1 MSTAVAP
8 HADAEQS
15 SGSQGEHHC
24 ETMTRG
30 AAESRR
36 DAHAKLQLANQQA
49 AGRRFKYLMQQSGL
63 GDFFRDGFFE
73 SPVEEPSLR
82 VEPLNV
88 GDKRRKNSVDEKVTD
103 EPDQIEF
110 LTKQPSVIQGTMRPY
125 QLAGLNWMIRLR
137 HNGLNGILAD
147 EMGLGKTLQSISM
160 LGYLEEYSSVKGPH
174 LVLVPKTTLSGWQNE
189 FARWLPSLK
198 VLKLHAST
206 RDERTALVQEH
217 FSGKRT
223 WDVCLTSYE
232 VATIEVNAL
241 KKVPWRFLII
251 DEAHRIKNE
260 RAQLSKT
267 VRLLKTENRLLV
279 TGTPLQNNLHEL
291 WALLNFLLPD
301 VFASAERFD
310 ELFNLQSSDRD
321 KTHKLV
327 EQLHRLLR
335 PFMIRRLKAD
345 VEKDLPPKTE
355 TILFTS
361 LAPIQRDVYKQ
372 CLLREISTVQ
382 GSAAQKARGPL
393 LNLVMQLRKCCNHPY
408 LFPHV
413 EDRSLP
419 ALGEHLIDS
428 CGKLKVLDKL
438 LARLKE
444 RNHRVLV
451 FSQMTRMLD
460 VLEDFL
466 VMRCVCGVFH

>member
-1 MSTAVAP
+1 
-8 HADAEQS
+8 
-15 SGSQGEHHC
+15 
-24 ETMTRG
+24 MTRG

-73 SPVEEPSLR
+73 TPVEEPSLR

-103 EPDQIEF
+103 EPDHIEF
-110 LTKQPSVIQGTMRPY
+110 LTKQPSVIRGTMRPY

-198 VLKLHAST
+198 VLKLHASSK
-206 RDERTALVQEH
+206 DERTALVQEH

-251 DEAHRIKNE
+251 DEVQISVLYLAVPRCCGAFTPSTRVVSRRGGRGWSLFRFWGRSDGIGPRRRI
-260 RAQLSKT
+260 A
-267 VRLLKTENRLLV
+267 LKMNGRNY
-279 TGTPLQNNLHEL
+279 P
-291 WALLNFLLPD
+291 
-301 VFASAERFD
+301 
-310 ELFNLQSSDRD
+310 
-321 KTHKLV
+321 KLC
-327 EQLHRLLR
+327 
-335 PFMIRRLKAD
+335 A
-345 VEKDLPPKTE
+345 
-355 TILFTS
+355 
-361 LAPIQRDVYKQ
+361 
-372 CLLREISTVQ
+372 C
-382 GSAAQKARGPL
+382 
-393 LNLVMQLRKCCNHPY
+393 
-408 LFPHV
+408 
-413 EDRSLP
+413 
-419 ALGEHLIDS
+419 
-428 CGKLKVLDKL
+428 
-438 LARLKE
+438 
-444 RNHRVLV
+444 
-451 FSQMTRMLD
+451 
-460 VLEDFL
+460 
-466 VMRCVCGVFH
+466 

>member
-1 MSTAVAP
+1 
-8 HADAEQS
+8 
-15 SGSQGEHHC
+15 
-24 ETMTRG
+24 MTRG

-73 SPVEEPSLR
+73 TPVEEPSLR

-88 GDKRRKNSVDEKVTD
+88 GDKRRKNSVDEKITD

-110 LTKQPSVIQGTMRPY
+110 LTKQPSNIQGTMRPY

-198 VLKLHAST
+198 VLKLHATT
-206 RDERTALVQEH
+206 RDERSALVQEH

-251 DEAHRIKNE
+251 DEAQISVLYLAVPRCCAAFTSFKRVVSRRGGRGWSLFRFWGRSDGIGPRRRTALKMKE
-260 RAQLSKT
+260 R
-267 VRLLKTENRLLV
+267 
-279 TGTPLQNNLHEL
+279 
-291 WALLNFLLPD
+291 
-301 VFASAERFD
+301 
-310 ELFNLQSSDRD
+310 SS
-321 KTHKLV
+321 
-327 EQLHRLLR
+327 
-335 PFMIRRLKAD
+335 RRLFD
-345 VEKDLPPKTE
+345 
-355 TILFTS
+355 
-361 LAPIQRDVYKQ
+361 
-372 CLLREISTVQ
+372 C
-382 GSAAQKARGPL
+382 
-393 LNLVMQLRKCCNHPY
+393 
-408 LFPHV
+408 
-413 EDRSLP
+413 
-419 ALGEHLIDS
+419 
-428 CGKLKVLDKL
+428 
-438 LARLKE
+438 
-444 RNHRVLV
+444 
-451 FSQMTRMLD
+451 
-460 VLEDFL
+460 
-466 VMRCVCGVFH
+466 

>member
-1 MSTAVAP
+1 
-8 HADAEQS
+8 
-15 SGSQGEHHC
+15 
-24 ETMTRG
+24 MTRG

-88 GDKRRKNSVDEKVTD
+88 GDKRRKNSVDEKITD

-110 LTKQPSVIQGTMRPY
+110 LTKQPSNIQGTMRPY

-198 VLKLHAST
+198 VLKLHAT
-206 RDERTALVQEH
+206 TKDERTALVQEH

-251 DEAHRIKNE
+251 DEAQISVLYLAVPRCCG
-260 RAQLSKT
+260 A
-267 VRLLKTENRLLV
+267 
-279 TGTPLQNNLHEL
+279 
-291 WALLNFLLPD
+291 
-301 VFASAERFD
+301 
-310 ELFNLQSSDRD
+310 
-321 KTHKLV
+321 
-327 EQLHRLLR
+327 
-335 PFMIRRLKAD
+335 
-345 VEKDLPPKTE
+345 
-355 TILFTS
+355 FTS
-361 LAPIQRDVYKQ
+361 FKRVVS
-372 CLLREISTVQ
+372 R
-382 GSAAQKARGPL
+382 RGG
-393 LNLVMQLRKCCNHPY
+393 RGWSR
-408 LFPHV
+408 F
-413 EDRSLP
+413 R
-419 ALGEHLIDS
+419 
-428 CGKLKVLDKL
+428 
-438 LARLKE
+438 
-444 RNHRVLV
+444 
-451 FSQMTRMLD
+451 F
-460 VLEDFL
+460 
-466 VMRCVCGVFH
+466 

>member
-1 MSTAVAP
+1 
-8 HADAEQS
+8 
-15 SGSQGEHHC
+15 
-24 ETMTRG
+24 MTRG

-73 SPVEEPSLR
+73 TPVEEPSLR

-88 GDKRRKNSVDEKVTD
+88 GDKRRKNSVDEKITD

-110 LTKQPSVIQGTMRPY
+110 LTKQPSNIQGTMRPY

-198 VLKLHAST
+198 VLKLHATSK
-206 RDERTALVQEH
+206 DERTALVQEN

-223 WDVCLTSYE
+223 WDVCLTTYE

-251 DEAHRIKNE
+251 DEVQISVFYLAVPRCCGAFTSFKRVVSRRGGRGWSPFRFWGRSDGIGPRRRI
-260 RAQLSKT
+260 
-267 VRLLKTENRLLV
+267 
-279 TGTPLQNNLHEL
+279 
-291 WALLNFLLPD
+291 
-301 VFASAERFD
+301 ASRTSGR
-310 ELFNLQSSDRD
+310 SS
-321 KTHKLV
+321 
-327 EQLHRLLR
+327 
-335 PFMIRRLKAD
+335 RRL
-345 VEKDLPPKTE
+345 
-355 TILFTS
+355 
-361 LAPIQRDVYKQ
+361 Y
-372 CLLREISTVQ
+372 
-382 GSAAQKARGPL
+382 
-393 LNLVMQLRKCCNHPY
+393 
-408 LFPHV
+408 
-413 EDRSLP
+413 
-419 ALGEHLIDS
+419 DS
-428 CGKLKVLDKL
+428 
-438 LARLKE
+438 
-444 RNHRVLV
+444 
-451 FSQMTRMLD
+451 
-460 VLEDFL
+460 
-466 VMRCVCGVFH
+466 

>member
-1 MSTAVAP
+1 
-8 HADAEQS
+8 
-15 SGSQGEHHC
+15 
-24 ETMTRG
+24 MTRG

-73 SPVEEPSLR
+73 TPVEEPSLR

-110 LTKQPSVIQGTMRPY
+110 LTKQPSVIRGTMRPY

-198 VLKLHAST
+198 VLKLHASSK
-206 RDERTALVQEH
+206 DERTALVQEH

-223 WDVCLTSYE
+223 WDVCLTTYE

-251 DEAHRIKNE
+251 DEVQISVSYLAVPSCGG
-260 RAQLSKT
+260 A
-267 VRLLKTENRLLV
+267 
-279 TGTPLQNNLHEL
+279 
-291 WALLNFLLPD
+291 
-301 VFASAERFD
+301 
-310 ELFNLQSSDRD
+310 
-321 KTHKLV
+321 
-327 EQLHRLLR
+327 
-335 PFMIRRLKAD
+335 
-345 VEKDLPPKTE
+345 
-355 TILFTS
+355 FTS
-361 LAPIQRDVYKQ
+361 FKRVVSRNDG
-372 CLLREISTVQ
+372 RECFFFRI
-382 GSAAQKARGPL
+382 
-393 LNLVMQLRKCCNHPY
+393 
-408 LFPHV
+408 
-413 EDRSLP
+413 
-419 ALGEHLIDS
+419 
-428 CGKLKVLDKL
+428 
-438 LARLKE
+438 
-444 RNHRVLV
+444 
-451 FSQMTRMLD
+451 
-460 VLEDFL
+460 
-466 VMRCVCGVFH
+466 

>member
-1 MSTAVAP
+1 
-8 HADAEQS
+8 
-15 SGSQGEHHC
+15 
-24 ETMTRG
+24 MTRG

-73 SPVEEPSLR
+73 TPVEEPSLR

-198 VLKLHAST
+198 VLKLHAT
-206 RDERTALVQEH
+206 TKDERSALVQEH
-217 FSGKRT
+217 FSGKRS
-223 WDVCLTSYE
+223 WDVCLTTYE

-251 DEAHRIKNE
+251 DEVQISVLYLAVPRCCG
-260 RAQLSKT
+260 A
-267 VRLLKTENRLLV
+267 
-279 TGTPLQNNLHEL
+279 
-291 WALLNFLLPD
+291 
-301 VFASAERFD
+301 
-310 ELFNLQSSDRD
+310 
-321 KTHKLV
+321 
-327 EQLHRLLR
+327 
-335 PFMIRRLKAD
+335 
-345 VEKDLPPKTE
+345 
-355 TILFTS
+355 FTS
-361 LAPIQRDVYKQ
+361 FKRVVSRND
-372 CLLREISTVQ
+372 
-382 GSAAQKARGPL
+382 GSGWSLFRFWGRSDGIGPRRRIASRTSGR
-393 LNLVMQLRKCCNHPY
+393 NYQ
-408 LFPHV
+408 
-413 EDRSLP
+413 
-419 ALGEHLIDS
+419 
-428 CGKLKVLDKL
+428 KL
-438 LARLKE
+438 L
-444 RNHRVLV
+444 
-451 FSQMTRMLD
+451 D
-460 VLEDFL
+460 
-466 VMRCVCGVFH
+466 C

>member
-1 MSTAVAP
+1 
-8 HADAEQS
+8 
-15 SGSQGEHHC
+15 
-24 ETMTRG
+24 MTRG

-73 SPVEEPSLR
+73 TPVEEPSLR

-88 GDKRRKNSVDEKVTD
+88 GDKRRKNSVDEKITD
-103 EPDQIEF
+103 EPDTVEF
-110 LTKQPSVIQGTMRPY
+110 LTAQPSVIQGQMRPY

-206 RDERTALVQEH
+206 KDERAALVQEH

-223 WDVCLTSYE
+223 WDVCLTTYE

-251 DEAHRIKNE
+251 DEVQISVLYLAVPRCCGAFTSCKRVVSRRGGRGWSLFRFWGRSDGIGPRRRI
-260 RAQLSKT
+260 
-267 VRLLKTENRLLV
+267 
-279 TGTPLQNNLHEL
+279 
-291 WALLNFLLPD
+291 
-301 VFASAERFD
+301 ASRTSGR
-310 ELFNLQSSDRD
+310 SS
-321 KTHKLV
+321 
-327 EQLHRLLR
+327 
-335 PFMIRRLKAD
+335 RRL
-345 VEKDLPPKTE
+345 
-355 TILFTS
+355 
-361 LAPIQRDVYKQ
+361 
-372 CLLREISTVQ
+372 
-382 GSAAQKARGPL
+382 
-393 LNLVMQLRKCCNHPY
+393 
-408 LFPHV
+408 
-413 EDRSLP
+413 
-419 ALGEHLIDS
+419 
-428 CGKLKVLDKL
+428 
-438 LARLKE
+438 
-444 RNHRVLV
+444 
-451 FSQMTRMLD
+451 
-460 VLEDFL
+460 
-466 VMRCVCGVFH
+466 

>member
-1 MSTAVAP
+1 
-8 HADAEQS
+8 
-15 SGSQGEHHC
+15 
-24 ETMTRG
+24 MTRG

-73 SPVEEPSLR
+73 RPVEEPSLR

-88 GDKRRKNSVDEKVTD
+88 GDKRRKNSVDEKITD
-103 EPDQIEF
+103 EPDTVEF

-198 VLKLHAST
+198 VLKLHAT
-206 RDERTALVQEH
+206 TKDERSSLVQEH

-223 WDVCLTSYE
+223 WDVCLTTYE

-251 DEAHRIKNE
+251 DEVQISVLYLAVPRCCG
-260 RAQLSKT
+260 A
-267 VRLLKTENRLLV
+267 
-279 TGTPLQNNLHEL
+279 
-291 WALLNFLLPD
+291 
-301 VFASAERFD
+301 
-310 ELFNLQSSDRD
+310 
-321 KTHKLV
+321 
-327 EQLHRLLR
+327 
-335 PFMIRRLKAD
+335 
-345 VEKDLPPKTE
+345 
-355 TILFTS
+355 FTS
-361 LAPIQRDVYKQ
+361 FKRVVS
-372 CLLREISTVQ
+372 R
-382 GSAAQKARGPL
+382 RGG
-393 LNLVMQLRKCCNHPY
+393 RGWS
-408 LFPHV
+408 LF
-413 EDRSLP
+413 R
-419 ALGEHLIDS
+419 
-428 CGKLKVLDKL
+428 
-438 LARLKE
+438 
-444 RNHRVLV
+444 
-451 FSQMTRMLD
+451 F
-460 VLEDFL
+460 
-466 VMRCVCGVFH
+466 

>member
-1 MSTAVAP
+1 
-8 HADAEQS
+8 
-15 SGSQGEHHC
+15 
-24 ETMTRG
+24 MTRG

-73 SPVEEPSLR
+73 TPVEEPSLR

-110 LTKQPSVIQGTMRPY
+110 LTSQPSNIQGQMRPY

-198 VLKLHAST
+198 VLKLHAT
-206 RDERTALVQEH
+206 TKDERSALVQEH

-223 WDVCLTSYE
+223 WDVCLTTYE

-241 KKVPWRFLII
+241 KKVPWRFLVI
-251 DEAHRIKNE
+251 DEVQISVLYLAVPRCC
-260 RAQLSKT
+260 
-267 VRLLKTENRLLV
+267 
-279 TGTPLQNNLHEL
+279 G
-291 WALLNFLLPD
+291 ALTSFKRVVSRRGGRGWSLFRFWGRSDGIGPRRRT
-301 VFASAERFD
+301 ASR
-310 ELFNLQSSDRD
+310 
-321 KTHKLV
+321 
-327 EQLHRLLR
+327 
-335 PFMIRRLKAD
+335 
-345 VEKDLPPKTE
+345 
-355 TILFTS
+355 TS
-361 LAPIQRDVYKQ
+361 GRNYQ
-372 CLLREISTVQ
+372 
-382 GSAAQKARGPL
+382 
-393 LNLVMQLRKCCNHPY
+393 
-408 LFPHV
+408 
-413 EDRSLP
+413 
-419 ALGEHLIDS
+419 
-428 CGKLKVLDKL
+428 KL
-438 LARLKE
+438 L
-444 RNHRVLV
+444 
-451 FSQMTRMLD
+451 D
-460 VLEDFL
+460 Y
-466 VMRCVCGVFH
+466 

>member
-1 MSTAVAP
+1 
-8 HADAEQS
+8 
-15 SGSQGEHHC
+15 
-24 ETMTRG
+24 MTRG

-198 VLKLHAST
+198 VLKLHAPT

-223 WDVCLTSYE
+223 WDVCLTTYE

-241 KKVPWRFLII
+241 KKVPWRFLVI
-251 DEAHRIKNE
+251 DEAHRSVLYLAVPLCRDAFTSFKRVVSRRENRGWSLFRFRGRSDGIGP
-260 RAQLSKT
+260 RRRTASRT
-267 VRLLKTENRLLV
+267 SGRSSRRLL
-279 TGTPLQNNLHEL
+279 
-291 WALLNFLLPD
+291 D
-301 VFASAERFD
+301 
-310 ELFNLQSSDRD
+310 
-321 KTHKLV
+321 
-327 EQLHRLLR
+327 
-335 PFMIRRLKAD
+335 
-345 VEKDLPPKTE
+345 
-355 TILFTS
+355 
-361 LAPIQRDVYKQ
+361 
-372 CLLREISTVQ
+372 C
-382 GSAAQKARGPL
+382 
-393 LNLVMQLRKCCNHPY
+393 
-408 LFPHV
+408 
-413 EDRSLP
+413 
-419 ALGEHLIDS
+419 
-428 CGKLKVLDKL
+428 
-438 LARLKE
+438 
-444 RNHRVLV
+444 
-451 FSQMTRMLD
+451 
-460 VLEDFL
+460 
-466 VMRCVCGVFH
+466 

>member
-1 MSTAVAP
+1 
-8 HADAEQS
+8 
-15 SGSQGEHHC
+15 
-24 ETMTRG
+24 MTRG

-73 SPVEEPSLR
+73 TPVEEPSLR

-103 EPDQIEF
+103 EPDTVEF
-110 LTKQPSVIQGTMRPY
+110 LTSQPSVIRGQMRPY

-198 VLKLHAST
+198 VLKLHATSK
-206 RDERTALVQEH
+206 DERTALVQEH

-223 WDVCLTSYE
+223 WDVCLTTYE

-251 DEAHRIKNE
+251 DEVQISVFYLAVPRCCGAFTSFKRVVSRRGGRGWSLFRFWGRSDGIGP
-260 RAQLSKT
+260 RRRTASKT
-267 VRLLKTENRLLV
+267 SGR
-279 TGTPLQNNLHEL
+279 
-291 WALLNFLLPD
+291 
-301 VFASAERFD
+301 SC
-310 ELFNLQSSDRD
+310 
-321 KTHKLV
+321 
-327 EQLHRLLR
+327 
-335 PFMIRRLKAD
+335 RRL
-345 VEKDLPPKTE
+345 
-355 TILFTS
+355 
-361 LAPIQRDVYKQ
+361 
-372 CLLREISTVQ
+372 
-382 GSAAQKARGPL
+382 
-393 LNLVMQLRKCCNHPY
+393 
-408 LFPHV
+408 
-413 EDRSLP
+413 
-419 ALGEHLIDS
+419 
-428 CGKLKVLDKL
+428 
-438 LARLKE
+438 
-444 RNHRVLV
+444 
-451 FSQMTRMLD
+451 
-460 VLEDFL
+460 
-466 VMRCVCGVFH
+466 

>member
-1 MSTAVAP
+1 
-8 HADAEQS
+8 
-15 SGSQGEHHC
+15 
-24 ETMTRG
+24 MTRG

-73 SPVEEPSLR
+73 TPVEEPSLR

-103 EPDQIEF
+103 EPDTVEF
-110 LTKQPSVIQGTMRPY
+110 LTSQPSVIRGQMRPY

-198 VLKLHAST
+198 VLKLHATSK
-206 RDERTALVQEH
+206 DERTALVQEH

-223 WDVCLTSYE
+223 WDVCLTTYE

-251 DEAHRIKNE
+251 DEVQISVLYLAVPRCCGAFTSFKRVVSRRGGRGWSLFRFWGRSDGIGP
-260 RAQLSKT
+260 RRRTASKT
-267 VRLLKTENRLLV
+267 SGR
-279 TGTPLQNNLHEL
+279 
-291 WALLNFLLPD
+291 
-301 VFASAERFD
+301 SC
-310 ELFNLQSSDRD
+310 
-321 KTHKLV
+321 
-327 EQLHRLLR
+327 
-335 PFMIRRLKAD
+335 RRL
-345 VEKDLPPKTE
+345 
-355 TILFTS
+355 
-361 LAPIQRDVYKQ
+361 
-372 CLLREISTVQ
+372 
-382 GSAAQKARGPL
+382 
-393 LNLVMQLRKCCNHPY
+393 
-408 LFPHV
+408 
-413 EDRSLP
+413 
-419 ALGEHLIDS
+419 
-428 CGKLKVLDKL
+428 
-438 LARLKE
+438 
-444 RNHRVLV
+444 
-451 FSQMTRMLD
+451 
-460 VLEDFL
+460 
-466 VMRCVCGVFH
+466 

>member
-1 MSTAVAP
+1 
-8 HADAEQS
+8 
-15 SGSQGEHHC
+15 
-24 ETMTRG
+24 MTRG

-189 FARWLPSLK
+189 FARWLPSIK
-198 VLKLHAST
+198 ILKLHAAT
-206 RDERTALVQEH
+206 KDERTALVQEH

-223 WDVCLTSYE
+223 WDVCLTTYE
-232 VATIEVNAL
+232 VATIEANAL

-251 DEAHRIKNE
+251 DEVQISVLYLAVPRCCG
-260 RAQLSKT
+260 A
-267 VRLLKTENRLLV
+267 
-279 TGTPLQNNLHEL
+279 
-291 WALLNFLLPD
+291 
-301 VFASAERFD
+301 
-310 ELFNLQSSDRD
+310 
-321 KTHKLV
+321 
-327 EQLHRLLR
+327 
-335 PFMIRRLKAD
+335 
-345 VEKDLPPKTE
+345 
-355 TILFTS
+355 FTS
-361 LAPIQRDVYKQ
+361 FKRVVSR
-372 CLLREISTVQ
+372 REGRGWSLFRFWGRSDGIGPRRRTASRTN
-382 GSAAQKARGPL
+382 GRNCQK
-393 LNLVMQLRKCCNHPY
+393 
-408 LFPHV
+408 LF
-413 EDRSLP
+413 
-419 ALGEHLIDS
+419 DS
-428 CGKLKVLDKL
+428 
-438 LARLKE
+438 
-444 RNHRVLV
+444 
-451 FSQMTRMLD
+451 
-460 VLEDFL
+460 
-466 VMRCVCGVFH
+466 

>member
-1 MSTAVAP
+1 MASPSRLV
-8 HADAEQS
+8 
-15 SGSQGEHHC
+15 
-24 ETMTRG
+24 MTRRRR
-30 AAESRR
+30 RR
-36 DAHAKLQLANQQA
+36 DAGQRPQEGALALPHH
-49 AGRRFKYLMQQSGL
+49 RRG
-63 GDFFRDGFFE
+63 
-73 SPVEEPSLR
+73 
-82 VEPLNV
+82 
-88 GDKRRKNSVDEKVTD
+88 
-103 EPDQIEF
+103 
-110 LTKQPSVIQGTMRPY
+110 
-125 QLAGLNWMIRLR
+125 A
-137 HNGLNGILAD
+137 
-147 EMGLGKTLQSISM
+147 
-160 LGYLEEYSSVKGPH
+160 PH
-174 LVLVPKTTLSGWQNE
+174 Q
-189 FARWLPSLK
+189 
-198 VLKLHAST
+198 
-206 RDERTALVQEH
+206 ERTA
-217 FSGKRT
+217 S
-223 WDVCLTSYE
+223 S
-232 VATIEVNAL
+232 
-241 KKVPWRFLII
+241 
-251 DEAHRIKNE
+251 
-260 RAQLSKT
+260 SKT

-321 KTHKLV
+321 KTQMLV

-345 VEKDLPPKTE
+345 VEKDLPRKTE

-382 GSAAQKARGPL
+382 GSAAQKASGPL
-393 LNLVMQLRKCCNHPY
+393 LNLVMQLRKCCNHPI

-413 EDRSLP
+413 EDRTLP
-419 ALGEHLIDS
+419 ALGEHLVDA

-451 FSQMTRMLD
+451 FSQMTRMFD

-466 VMRCVCGVFH
+466 VMRYVCGVFISCVDGVVVRPLVAQGPP

>member
-1 MSTAVAP
+1 
-8 HADAEQS
+8 
-15 SGSQGEHHC
+15 
-24 ETMTRG
+24 MTRG

-73 SPVEEPSLR
+73 TPVEEPSLK

-103 EPDQIEF
+103 EPDTVEF
-110 LTKQPSVIQGTMRPY
+110 LTKQPSVIRGTMRPY

-206 RDERTALVQEH
+206 KDERSALVQEH

-251 DEAHRIKNE
+251 DEVQISVLYLAVPRCC
-260 RAQLSKT
+260 
-267 VRLLKTENRLLV
+267 
-279 TGTPLQNNLHEL
+279 G
-291 WALLNFLLPD
+291 ALTSFKRVVSRRGGRGWSLFRFWGRSDGIGPRRRT
-301 VFASAERFD
+301 ASRTSGR
-310 ELFNLQSSDRD
+310 NYQ
-321 KTHKLV
+321 KLY
-327 EQLHRLLR
+327 
-335 PFMIRRLKAD
+335 D
-345 VEKDLPPKTE
+345 
-355 TILFTS
+355 
-361 LAPIQRDVYKQ
+361 
-372 CLLREISTVQ
+372 C
-382 GSAAQKARGPL
+382 
-393 LNLVMQLRKCCNHPY
+393 
-408 LFPHV
+408 
-413 EDRSLP
+413 
-419 ALGEHLIDS
+419 
-428 CGKLKVLDKL
+428 
-438 LARLKE
+438 
-444 RNHRVLV
+444 
-451 FSQMTRMLD
+451 
-460 VLEDFL
+460 
-466 VMRCVCGVFH
+466 

>member
-1 MSTAVAP
+1 
-8 HADAEQS
+8 
-15 SGSQGEHHC
+15 
-24 ETMTRG
+24 MTRG

-73 SPVEEPSLR
+73 TPVEEPSLR

-103 EPDQIEF
+103 EPDTVEF
-110 LTKQPSVIQGTMRPY
+110 LTSQPSVIRGQMRPY

-198 VLKLHAST
+198 VLKLHATSK
-206 RDERTALVQEH
+206 DERTALVQEH

-223 WDVCLTSYE
+223 WDVCLTTYE

-251 DEAHRIKNE
+251 DEVQISVLCLAVPRCCGAFTSFKRVVSRRGGRGWSLFRFWGRSDGIGP
-260 RAQLSKT
+260 RRRTASKT
-267 VRLLKTENRLLV
+267 SGR
-279 TGTPLQNNLHEL
+279 
-291 WALLNFLLPD
+291 
-301 VFASAERFD
+301 SC
-310 ELFNLQSSDRD
+310 
-321 KTHKLV
+321 
-327 EQLHRLLR
+327 
-335 PFMIRRLKAD
+335 RRL
-345 VEKDLPPKTE
+345 
-355 TILFTS
+355 
-361 LAPIQRDVYKQ
+361 
-372 CLLREISTVQ
+372 
-382 GSAAQKARGPL
+382 
-393 LNLVMQLRKCCNHPY
+393 
-408 LFPHV
+408 
-413 EDRSLP
+413 
-419 ALGEHLIDS
+419 
-428 CGKLKVLDKL
+428 
-438 LARLKE
+438 
-444 RNHRVLV
+444 
-451 FSQMTRMLD
+451 
-460 VLEDFL
+460 
-466 VMRCVCGVFH
+466 